1 MARIILSASLS
12 LPADKSTIE
21 VKPSPGVNILCG
33 NNAEEIF
40 WSLAGIVDIYSSD
53 HSQTP
58 TTVTAEL
65 RWSEGVTYGVTG
77 KASEGRNQM
86 VVDYVK
92 GVGEED
98 PRYLVKRLHKQR
110 YRDVRDSFCLF
121 NGCGLDNPN
130 MLSESDAILASFHSF
145 IEKLP
150 DQKNGRPVF
159 LLNFL
164 ERLDRS
170 VDILPFFEELA
181 ATGRQ
186 AFVLI
191 PDNCTIPNIE
201 NAVQTVKI

>member
-1 MARIILSASLS
+1 MARLILSASLM
-12 LPADKSTIE
+12 LPGEEALIQ
-21 VKPSPGVNILCG
+21 VKPSPGINILCG

-40 WSLAGIVDIYSSD
+40 WRLSGIVDVYSSD
-53 HSQTP
+53 HFQAP
-58 TTVTAEL
+58 TTVSAEL
-65 RWSEGVTYGVTG
+65 RWSDGVTYGINS

-92 GVGEED
+92 GVGDED

-110 YRDVRDSFCLF
+110 YRDVRDNLCLF
-121 NGCGLDNPN
+121 NGCRLDNPN
-130 MLSESDAILASFHSF
+130 MLSESDAILTSFHSF

-164 ERLDRS
+164 ERLDRA
-170 VDILPFFEELA
+170 VDILPILEDLT

-186 AFVLI
+186 VFVLS
-191 PDNCTIPNIE
+191 PDNCTIPNIG

>member
-12 LPADKSTIE
+12 IPAKNSAIQI
-21 VKPSPGVNILCG
+21 KPSSGVNILCG
-33 NNAEEIF
+33 NHAEDIF

-53 HSQTP
+53 HAQTP

-65 RWSEGVTYGVTG
+65 RWPEGVTYGVTS

-110 YRDVRDSFCLF
+110 YRDVRDNLCLF
-121 NGCGLDNPN
+121 NGCRLDNPN
-130 MLSESDAILASFHSF
+130 MLSESDAILTSFHSF

-164 ERLDRS
+164 ERLDRA
-170 VDILPFFEELA
+170 VDILPILEDLT

-186 AFVLI
+186 VFVLS
-191 PDNCTIPNIE
+191 PDNCTIPNIG

>member
-12 LPADKSTIE
+12 LPAENSTIQ

-40 WSLAGIVDIYSSD
+40 WRLSGIVDVYSSD
-53 HSQTP
+53 LFQAP
-58 TTVTAEL
+58 TTVSAEL
-65 RWSEGVTYGVTG
+65 RWSDGVTYGINS

-110 YRDVRDSFCLF
+110 YRDVRDNLCLF
-121 NGCGLDNPN
+121 NGRRLDNPN
-130 MLSESDAILASFHSF
+130 MLSESDAILTSFHSF

-164 ERLDRS
+164 ERLDRA
-170 VDILPFFEELA
+170 VDILPILEDLT

-186 AFVLI
+186 VFVLL

>member
-1 MARIILSASLS
+1 MARIILSASLW
-12 LPADKSTIE
+12 LPAENSTIQ

-40 WSLAGIVDIYSSD
+40 WRLSGIVDVYSSD
-53 HSQTP
+53 HFQAP
-58 TTVTAEL
+58 TTISAEL
-65 RWSEGVTYGVTG
+65 RWSDGVTYGINS

-110 YRDVRDSFCLF
+110 YRDVRDNLCLF
-121 NGCGLDNPN
+121 NGCRLDNPN
-130 MLSESDAILASFHSF
+130 MLSESDAILTSFHSF

-150 DQKNGRPVF
+150 NQKNGRPVF
-159 LLNFL
+159 LFNFL
-164 ERLDRS
+164 ERLDS
-170 VDILPFFEELA
+170 AVDPLPLLAELS

-186 AFVLI
+186 VFILLSG
-191 PDNCTIPNIE
+191 NYTIPNIE
-201 NAVQTVKI
+201 TAVQTVKI

>member
-12 LPADKSTIE
+12 LPAENSTIQ

-40 WSLAGIVDIYSSD
+40 WRLSGIVDVYSSD
-53 HSQTP
+53 HFQAP
-58 TTVTAEL
+58 TTVSAEL
-65 RWSEGVTYGVTG
+65 RWSDGVTYGINS
-77 KASEGRNQM
+77 KASEGRNQI

-110 YRDVRDSFCLF
+110 YRDVRDNLCLF
-121 NGCGLDNPN
+121 NGCRPDNPN

-150 DQKNGRPVF
+150 DQKNGRPIF

-164 ERLDRS
+164 ERLDRA
-170 VDILPFFEELA
+170 VDILPCLEELT

-186 AFVLI
+186 VFVLL

>member
-1 MARIILSASLS
+1 MARIILSAFLS
-12 LPADKSTIE
+12 MPADKSTIE

-58 TTVTAEL
+58 TTVTAEV
-65 RWSEGVTYGVTG
+65 RWPEGVTYGVTG

-121 NGCGLDNPN
+121 NGCRLDNPN
-130 MLSESDAILASFHSF
+130 MLSESDAILASFHDF

-164 ERLDRS
+164 ERLDRA
-170 VDILPFFEELA
+170 VDILPFFKELA
-181 ATGRQ
+181 TTGRQ

>member
-12 LPADKSTIE
+12 IPADKSTIE

-40 WSLAGIVDIYSSD
+40 WSLAGIVDIYSSGQ
-53 HSQTP
+53 SQTP
-58 TTVTAEL
+58 TTVTAEV
-65 RWSEGVTYGVTG
+65 RWPDGVTYGVTG

-164 ERLDRS
+164 ERLDLA

-181 ATGRQ
+181 TTGRQ
-186 AFVLI
+186 IFVLL